1 TGTVAAPPNFSWVE
15 HQKLAGLACPSETQH
30 YKFLVENGISHLV
43 YSCPELILHHISIV
57 DFSPLSLP
65 QILRFLRIKETAN
78 AKGEHVMIYYYTL
91 QTERSYTLTERNVNR
106 SKKSVCFCFVIRV
119 RHKRDSFTWWA

>member
-1 TGTVAAPPNFSWVE
+1 MKSERNTSAAPPNFSWVE
-15 HQKLAGLACPSETQH
+15 HHKLAGLACPSETQH

-65 QILRFLRIKETAN
+65 QILRFLRIKETVN
-78 AKGEHVMIYYYTL
+78 AKGEVREGGT
-91 QTERSYTLTERNVNR
+91 R
-106 SKKSVCFCFVIRV
+106 VCFCFVIRV

>member
-1 TGTVAAPPNFSWVE
+1 PAFAAPPNFSWVE

-43 YSCPELILHHISIV
+43 CLLESKLILHHISIV

-78 AKGEHVMIYYYTL
+78 AKGEVREGGTPLY
-91 QTERSYTLTERNVNR
+91 
-106 SKKSVCFCFVIRV
+106 SVTKTV
-119 RHKRDSFTWWA
+119 KRLV